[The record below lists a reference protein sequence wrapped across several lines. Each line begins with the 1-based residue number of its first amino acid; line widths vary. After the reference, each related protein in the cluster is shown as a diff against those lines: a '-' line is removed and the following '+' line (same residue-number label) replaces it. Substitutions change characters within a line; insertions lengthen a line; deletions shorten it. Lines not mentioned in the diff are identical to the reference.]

1 MRFANKFNA
10 LFIIIAGLALVIGCG
25 GDQQAEANKIV
36 SEANKKLDEAKELMT
51 KTESRNTTLF
61 SASIQTVGQL
71 QAYKNKMAGEAKEI
85 VGSYEKIGDMLK
97 AIAKQYDDISRM
109 NVNDTYKEYTK
120 IKSEEFNKRA
130 EAVNIRKGNAQAFI
144 EIDDPK
150 TMTSKFDANNE
161 KSTKIFGEADELQ
174 EKATKIE
181 KDHADIFKEAK

>member
-1 MRFANKFNA
+1 MKHANKLNA
-10 LFIIIAGLALVIGCG
+10 LFIIIVGLALVMGCG

-36 SEANKKLDEAKELMT
+36 AEANKKLDEAKELMN

-61 SASIQTVGQL
+61 SANIQTVAQL

-85 VGSYEKIGDMLK
+85 VSSYEKIGDMLK
-97 AIAKQYDDISRM
+97 GIAKQYDDISRM

-130 EAVNIRKGNAQAFI
+130 EAVGIRKGNAQAFV

-161 KSTKIFGEADELQ
+161 KATKMFGEADELA